1 MHVKQYQ
8 LKTVKTKHI
17 LIALIFKN
25 EFSKILYIVLVLYL
39 IYFVIFVN
47 KIIDAIL
54 NKGQLL
60 FPIIKLSIFLFKWNK
75 IMLEK
80 GKSIKLLR

>member
-25 EFSKILYIVLVLYL
+25 IIQVLVLYL

-54 NKGQLL
+54 NKSQLL